1 MAPATATPPKAPG
14 IQWWIIRKTNT
25 IIVRRR
31 ESSRLL
37 LSAQFALVLKPI
49 TMKLTV
55 PLFLLCS
62 TLTGTA
68 FTPVQAAPQALQ
80 APITPT
86 SINVKDYGAKGDGI
100 ADDTQAIQHAVNAAA
115 DQAKRWQYRIQH
127 WRHLIRGAVDNPRS
141 EVVFPAG
148 TYKISR
154 PVVFGRFNS
163 LRGIGK
169 TVIHQTDSTQ
179 DSFYFHGVQQAFV
192 EGFTFEG
199 GKTQLRFWTNNLGIA
214 LLSVQDNHFINSSSY
229 AIECRSFTQQVLG
242 LDDTKPWAPY
252 EVAWKD
258 GQPTLTPNEP
268 VRLRPWF
275 NSTVTVIERNKF
287 ENVMHAVD
295 LSGDTGLIR
304 DCEVITNPE
313 MEGAV
318 FRVEDLIHLHR
329 IKGMARPNPG
339 KQQYWIESAE
349 NKMPATFYAAITLRD
364 SVLDSESANGIG
376 IVRSDLLPYGTS
388 IVLDNSRVKTAG
400 SLVTIAK
407 GTQPNI
413 ISINGVTE
421 ISGRPVK
428 AVTWEEVPDAIT
440 LEAIKDQPKYARSPD
455 IYKIQIDGNSP
466 NIDTTAP
473 DIFAPLLLPPVPQ
486 AALKETYLPELSWRY
501 ADLETEALKNGK
513 VIFASGFGLDND
525 PSTDDTAAVQQA
537 FEAAGKAGN
546 TLLVFPAGIFKL
558 SDTVQLP
565 ANVAVR
571 AAGTTAF
578 ILDGNEKD
586 LFSAKNATNLAFK
599 GFSFNGGRNAMNI
612 ANDNNLKARI
622 AFENC
627 SFYDQFENG
636 VKALT
641 GKGETGERNQTE
653 LSIQGG
659 WHGNMHGLTTNA
671 ARTQLTAMTLVND
684 PHLDNAS
691 YIKNLGGQMRL
702 DAVLTNPKLWQ
713 GKRSEGKLPEGVTS
727 WDYSKNTCWI
737 ENWGQIYSRD
747 TRWGGETGGMCN
759 IVNRSAAGTIYIGGG
774 NARFHNG
781 LTHKTLVLLETMP
794 RRVVVQNVGG
804 PAAKIE
810 DAWTIMNADG
820 SDGKNE
826 PNIIVSSVPTP

>member
-1 MAPATATPPKAPG
+1 
-14 IQWWIIRKTNT
+14 
-25 IIVRRR
+25 
-31 ESSRLL
+31 
-37 LSAQFALVLKPI
+37 
-49 TMKLTV
+49 MKFIV
-55 PLFLLCS
+55 PLFVLCFS
-62 TLTGTA
+62 FTA
-68 FTPVQAAPQALQ
+68 THLNAAQTTPQALQ
-80 APITPT
+80 APIVPT
-86 SINVKDYGAKGDGI
+86 SINVKGHGAKGDGI
-100 ADDTQAIQHAVNAAA
+100 TDDTQAIQRAVNEAAE
-115 DQAKRWQYRIQH
+115 QSRKWQYRIQH
-127 WRHLIRGAVDNPRS
+127 WRHLIRGAVDNSRA

-169 TVIHQTDSTQ
+169 VVIQQTDPSQ

-192 EGFTFEG
+192 EGLTFEG

-214 LLSVQDNHFINSSSY
+214 QLSVQDNHFINSSSY

-258 GQPTLTPNEP
+258 GQPTLIPNKP

-287 ENVMHAVD
+287 ENTMHAVD

-318 FRVEDLIHLHR
+318 FRVEDLSHLHR
-329 IKGMARPNPG
+329 IKGMARPNPN
-339 KQQYWIESAE
+339 KQQFWIESAE
-349 NKMPATFYAAITLRD
+349 NNKPATFYAAITLRD

-388 IVLDNSRVKTAG
+388 IILENSRVKTAD

-413 ISINGVTE
+413 ISINGITE

-428 AVTWEEVPDAIT
+428 AVTWEEVPDAVT
-440 LEAIKDQPKYARSPD
+440 LEAIKDQPRFARSAD
-455 IYKIQIDGNSP
+455 IYKIQMNGNSS
-466 NIDTTAP
+466 NIDTATP
-473 DIFAPLLLPPVPQ
+473 DIFAPLLLPPVPS
-486 AALKETYLPELSWRY
+486 AALKETAIPALSWRY
-501 ADLETEALKNGK
+501 SDLEVEALKNGK
-513 VIFASGFGLDND
+513 VIFASQLGLDTD
-525 PSTDDTAAVQQA
+525 PTTDDTAAVRHA
-537 FEAAGKAGN
+537 FEAAGKAGGA
-546 TLLVFPAGIFKL
+546 LLVFPSGIFTL
-558 SDTVQLP
+558 SETIALP
-565 ANVAVR
+565 ANITVR
-571 AAGTTAF
+571 AAGTAAF
-578 ILDGNEKD
+578 TQNGIEKD
-586 LFSAKNATNLAFK
+586 LFSGKDAANLAFK
-599 GFSFNGGRNAMNI
+599 GFTFNGGRNAINI
-612 ANDNNLKARI
+612 ANTNSLKARI

-636 VKALT
+636 VKILT
-641 GKGETGERNQTE
+641 GKGQIGERNQTE

-671 ARTQLTAMTLVND
+671 ARIQLTGMTLVND
-684 PHLDNAS
+684 PHLDNDS

-702 DAVLTNPKLWQ
+702 DAALTNPKLWQ
-713 GKRSEGKLPEGVTS
+713 GKRSEGKLPAGITS
-727 WDYSKNTCWI
+727 WQYSKNTCWI
-737 ENWGQIYSRD
+737 ENWGKVYSLD

-759 IVNRSAAGTIYIGGG
+759 IVNRSASGTIYIGGG

-781 LTHKTLVLLETMP
+781 LTRKTLLLLETMP
-794 RRVVVQNVGG
+794 QCAVVQNVGG

-810 DAWTIMNADG
+810 DAWTVMNADG

-826 PNIIVSSVPTP
+826 PNVTVNAVPTP